1 MSGDTRYDSN
11 EGSISL
17 EGRFVEHYFR
27 ALDALQGCWNNDS
40 GFKTERFNQQLLYLI
55 RLLPDK
61 SKQKEILQKWGEAQE
76 DIKIIMPH
84 LSNSERQ
91 SYAGME
97 VVTELVLFVCDAFE
111 LINSDITGPAT
122 SKQYREAALQIP
134 DMTVVPPEIT

>member
-1 MSGDTRYDSN
+1 MAEERYSENDS
-11 EGSISL
+11 SISL

-40 GFKTERFNQQLLYLI
+40 GFKKERFNQQLLYLI

-61 SKQKEILQKWGEAQE
+61 PKQEEILKQWGEAQE
-76 DIKIIMPH
+76 ATKQIPG
-84 LSNSERQ
+84 LTESERQ

-122 SKQYREAALQIP
+122 TRQYRDVAVQVP
-134 DMTVVPPEIT
+134 DMDDAIVIS

>member
-1 MSGDTRYDSN
+1 MADNRYDQTD
-11 EGSISL
+11 GSISL

-27 ALDALQGCWNNDS
+27 ALDSLQGCWNNDS
-40 GFKTERFNQQLLYLI
+40 GFNKNRFNQQLLYLI

-61 SKQKEILQKWGEAQE
+61 KRQREILQQWGEAQ
-76 DIKIIMPH
+76 DATKLIPN
-84 LSNSERQ
+84 LTDGERQ

-122 SKQYREAALQIP
+122 SKQYRDAALQVP
-134 DMTVVPPEIT
+134 DMTLDPPEIT

>member
-1 MSGDTRYDSN
+1 MPDNRYDQTD
-11 EGSISL
+11 GSISL

-27 ALDALQGCWNNDS
+27 ALDSLQGCWNNDT
-40 GFKTERFNQQLLYLI
+40 GFKKEQFNLQLLYLI

-61 SKQKEILQKWGEAQE
+61 NKQKDILEQWGEAQAATKLIHNLTE
-76 DIKIIMPH
+76 G
-84 LSNSERQ
+84 ERQ

-122 SKQYREAALQIP
+122 SKQYRDAALQVP
-134 DMTVVPPEIT
+134 DMTTEPPEIT

>member
-1 MSGDTRYDSN
+1 MSGDNRYDSS
-11 EGSISL
+11 EGAISL

-27 ALDALQGCWNNDS
+27 ALDELQKCWNNDS
-40 GFKTERFNQQLLYLI
+40 GFKKERYNLQLLYLI

-61 SKQKEILQKWGEAQE
+61 TKQKDILRRWGEAQE
-76 DIKIIMPH
+76 DIDKLMPS
-84 LSNSERQ
+84 LSQAERQ

-122 SKQYREAALQIP
+122 SKQYREAVLQIP
-134 DMTVVPPEIT
+134 DMTVVPPEFT

>member
-1 MSGDTRYDSN
+1 MSGDNRYDSQ
-11 EGSISL
+11 EGSVSL

-27 ALDALQGCWNNDS
+27 ALDSLQTCWNGDT
-40 GFKTERFNQQLLYLI
+40 GFNKEKFNLQLLYLI

-61 SKQKEILQKWGEAQE
+61 KKQKDILRQWDEAQDAAKE
-76 DIKIIMPH
+76 IAG
-84 LSNSERQ
+84 LTTNERQ

-122 SKQYREAALQIP
+122 SKQYRDAAVQIP
-134 DMTVVPPEIT
+134 DMTVTPPEIT